1 MAVTP
6 TNRKRNAGDPIEL
19 AVIGGGPKAAALTA
33 KAKVLRDTGRR
44 NVQVTIF
51 EPDGIGAYWRGRA
64 GYTDG
69 EQRLCTL
76 AERDVG
82 YPYTSLF
89 GKEVDLRMAADYSW
103 GRFLHERPSG
113 YEHGFR
119 TWLDAGRKPPYHASY
134 ADYLS
139 WVVQSASARPVV
151 EARVVELAKDGEL
164 WRIRSRHGADRPK
177 PHKTRFDG
185 VVVTGPGPARQI
197 GIVKKRG
204 VTASP
209 MNIFNGRDFWQRAEE
224 VRRCLKEIGKRGDD
238 DAEIVIVGAGGTA
251 AAVLSWLIG
260 EGARDRRIVIVASQA
275 SLYTR
280 VDSVFENRLFS
291 DETVWETLSKE
302 SRRAFFDR
310 LNRGVVW
317 ATVMD
322 RVATASGLTML
333 DGRAESMQVDSS
345 GQLSL
350 SVERGDK
357 AKVQLR
363 PSLLIDATGFDPWWF
378 LRMIKGW
385 PRTAKRPDGAR
396 REAWELAMSKNLSLT
411 GDPWDGYPP
420 LHAPMV
426 SSHIGPGYGSLMVLG
441 AMADRILGAYA

>member
-1 MAVTP
+1 MAVIP
-6 TNRKRNAGDPIEL
+6 AHEKRNASDPIEL

-33 KAKVLRDTGRR
+33 KAKVLRETGQLDVRI
-44 NVQVTIF
+44 TIF
-51 EPDGIGAYWRGRA
+51 EPDGIGAHWRGLA

-82 YPYTSLF
+82 YPYSSLF
-89 GKEVDLRMAADYSW
+89 GKDVDLRMAADYSW

-139 WVVQSASARPVV
+139 WVVASSSSRPTV
-151 EARVVELAKDGEL
+151 EAQVVELAKDDGL
-164 WRIRSRHGADRPK
+164 WQIRSRQGTDRPVLE
-177 PHKTRFDG
+177 KTRFHG
-185 VVVTGPGPARQI
+185 VIVTGPGPARQI

-204 VTASP
+204 VTAPS

-224 VRRCLKEIGKRGDD
+224 VRRCLKEMGKRGDD

-251 AAVLSWLIG
+251 AAVLSWLIE

-333 DGRAESMQVDSS
+333 DGRAESIQVDSAD
-345 GQLSL
+345 QWSL

-357 AKVQLR
+357 TRVQLR

-378 LRMIKGW
+378 LSMIKGW
-385 PRTAKRPDGAR
+385 PQAAAKPTKPQ
-396 REAWELAMSKNLSLT
+396 RERWERAMSKNLSLT
-411 GDPWDGYPP
+411 GGPWKGYPP

-441 AMADRILGAYA
+441 AMADRILGAYI